1 MIFEFWQE
9 HHEEFLD
16 LLRQRDFPPQG
27 IGRYKAMI
35 ERLITRGSDG
45 TWESYDNADNY
56 YKERIDNRY
65 GNQ

>member
-16 LLRQRDFPPQG
+16 LLRQRDFPLQR

-35 ERLITRGSDG
+35 ERLIIRGPDG
-45 TWESYDNADNY
+45 TWESYDNANNY